1 MITQEQYNQFVESM
15 DEDDWTK
22 VRLKMEEKMPEII
35 AWEDEFFRSYAT
47 SIVRSG
53 FRKVGLH

>member
-1 MITQEQYNQFVESM
+1 MITQEQYNQFIESM
-15 DEDDWTK
+15 NEDDWMN

-35 AWEDEFFRSYAT
+35 GWKDEFFRSYAT

-53 FRKVGLH
+53 FRKVGLN

>member
-15 DEDDWTK
+15 NEDDWMN

-35 AWEDEFFRSYAT
+35 GWKDEFFRSYAT

-53 FRKVGLH
+53 FRKVGLN

>member
-1 MITQEQYNQFVESM
+1 MN
-15 DEDDWTK
+15 EDDWTK
-22 VRLKMEEKMPEII
+22 VRLKMEEKMPEIA

-53 FRKVGLH
+53 FRKVGLN

>member
-15 DEDDWTK
+15 NEDDWMN

-35 AWEDEFFRSYAT
+35 GWKDEFFRSYAT

-53 FRKVGLH
+53 FRRVGLN